1 MLFRVLNRFGLGGL
15 AALLLELHLPVV
27 HPHDVAESHR
37 EKDHQ
42 DLDKDTGDDRSQE
55 ESPDVPHSDLAHD
68 LFGDIPGAMG
78 KEMEQVI
85 AQQEHD
91 VADIEPLDHLF
102 LPEQELRD
110 EQVVVQA
117 IENEQRENHPGA
129 VTEKE
134 QRLLRMAG
142 HRPGDEGRNKKNTS
156 PDDNLG
162 GVQDEISAS
171 EILHIANI
179 VNYCIIIEPMLSA
192 VVVLFSWSSFWMVRE
207 ARLAE

>member
-1 MLFRVLNRFGLGGL
+1 
-15 AALLLELHLPVV
+15 
-27 HPHDVAESHR
+27 
-37 EKDHQ
+37 
-42 DLDKDTGDDRSQE
+42 
-55 ESPDVPHSDLAHD
+55 
-68 LFGDIPGAMG
+68 MG

-91 VADIEPLDHLF
+91 VADIEPLDQLF

-192 VVVLFSWSSFWMVRE
+192 VVVLFS
-207 ARLAE
+207 